1 MSDYIELSLKIQPLL
16 PGREILVYELGEAGA
31 ESFEETP
38 DGLLAYFRDSQFE
51 ESSIQSCFANYSDQ
65 FSVVFSHRK
74 IAQQNWNAEWESG
87 FQPIVV
93 NERCRIRAPFH
104 SADPAFADELIIQP
118 QMSFGT
124 GHHETTWLMANRM
137 YQLDLQGK
145 SLLDMG
151 CGTGVL
157 AILAAK
163 RGAAPISAIDID
175 EWSYLNTLEN
185 LELNGV
191 EGVFVEKGE
200 AALLD
205 GRRFQVIL
213 ANINRNVLLAD
224 LPVYA
229 KCLEKGGQLLLS
241 GFFISDVET
250 LKASAHQQG
259 LVFEGMDERNNW
271 AVLEFKKD

>member
-31 ESFEETP
+31 ESFEETS

-51 ESSIQSCFANYSDQ
+51 QLSIQSCFANYSDQ
-65 FSVVFSHRK
+65 FSVEFSQRK

-104 SADPAFADELIIQP
+104 LADPAYADELIIQP

-137 YQLDLQGK
+137 YQLDLKGK

-163 RGAAPISAIDID
+163 CCAAPISAIDID